1 MFIKQIF
8 VIGIQCHIKKNTEMS
23 VYVDRLDLVQ
33 TVCSRAA
40 SETLSLVT
48 RTSVI
53 RSDDLPSTVF

>member
-1 MFIKQIF
+1 
-8 VIGIQCHIKKNTEMS
+8 MS